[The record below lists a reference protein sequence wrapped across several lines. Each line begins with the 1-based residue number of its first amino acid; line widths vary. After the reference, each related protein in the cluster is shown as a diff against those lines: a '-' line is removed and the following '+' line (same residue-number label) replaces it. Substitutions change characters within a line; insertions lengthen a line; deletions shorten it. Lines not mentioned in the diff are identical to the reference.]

1 MSKISVFK
9 FNLNGQN
16 TDNIINLITNY
27 LTTRSFSYD
36 EILKCYITGK
46 PISDAKNIALSAG
59 LSAVASIAS
68 GGATAV
74 AMSNVQRGFEYYIN
88 GNDLIIKCYI
98 YTSTSKSK
106 NPIHQTFNN
115 TQAGALYY
123 ADLKNN
129 LFNDLKNYN
138 VTLMNTEIEKIK
150 DGSSKRVALI
160 IFIILASM
168 ILISALLVF
177 IILKL

>member
-1 MSKISVFK
+1 MSKISFFK

-88 GNDLIIKCYI
+88 GNDLIIK
-98 YTSTSKSK
+98 SK

-150 DGSSKRVALI
+150 DGSGKRVALI